1 MLLKK
6 IVVAEDDDAIAH
18 MVSMV
23 LGDAGFLCLRASDG
37 EEALNLVR
45 LHTPDLLVLDVM
57 MPRLEGTEVAR
68 RIKGDVVLSKTP
80 ILMLTALAA
89 VDNKLEGYA
98 AGADAYMT
106 KPFDLR
112 EFSAQAKALIRAST
126 RERGRNPTTN
136 LPGSGAVDDQIEAA
150 LTEKRDASVVC
161 FEVREFGAYTD
172 EVGFP
177 RAEMMVAS
185 LGALMLEQVRSL
197 PQEQVF
203 LGHLGGTDFIAVVP
217 REVVERLVDDVLARF
232 ESCYRE
238 WLLPDSA
245 NAPARALTMS
255 AAVVHLDGLRR
266 NDGGVVSDRI
276 GEAMKAAKEKKG
288 SGYVIWQPDVA

>member
-18 MVSMV
+18 MVSMA

-45 LHTPDLLVLDVM
+45 LHTPDLLILDVM
-57 MPRLEGTEVAR
+57 MPRMDGIEVAR

-98 AGADAYMT
+98 AGADAYMS

-112 EFSAQAKALIRAST
+112 EFSAQAKALIRSST

-136 LPGSGAVDDQIEAA
+136 LPGSGAVDDHIENT

-161 FEVREFGAYTD
+161 FEVRELGAYTD
-172 EVGFP
+172 AVGFS
-177 RAEMMVAS
+177 RAETLIAS
-185 LGALMLEQVRSL
+185 LAALILEQVRAL
-197 PQEQVF
+197 PPEHAF

-217 REVVERLVDDVLARF
+217 REHAERLVEDVLARF
-232 ESCYRE
+232 DASYRD
-238 WLLPDSA
+238 WLVADTPIK
-245 NAPARALTMS
+245 ALTMS

-266 NDGGVVSDRI
+266 NDGAVVSDRI
-276 GEAMKAAKEKKG
+276 GAAMKAAKENKG
-288 SGYVIWQPDVA
+288 SGYVIWKPERA